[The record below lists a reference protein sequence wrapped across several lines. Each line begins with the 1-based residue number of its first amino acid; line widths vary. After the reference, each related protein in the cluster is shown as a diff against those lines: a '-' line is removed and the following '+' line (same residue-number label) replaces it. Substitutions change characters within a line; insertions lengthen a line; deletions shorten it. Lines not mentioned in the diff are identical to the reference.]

1 MLSALVVV
9 ALHAAPVDVVVVTA
23 PDPARAS
30 LKKALAG
37 RTVIDASA
45 LYAYLFASGPMP
57 MQDFDAFRAA
67 PVAGWPKPLA
77 ATWKDGLAHCRGIAG
92 PPPWKDDEVTAFA
105 CATRLSEFLWE
116 KYLEA
121 TKADRVIL
129 FHGGVDQKK
138 GGLEVTWITY
148 RPDEEDSRHRQ
159 HAGTEDEYP
168 AVVDAAVGTLLAGD
182 GFRARRSMVKVLFDE
197 VHVDPF
203 AGEAPVTKAVTLK
216 TSCDGLPKALRV
228 TTPGP
233 LADSVAARWT
243 ASTAGSGSARDC
255 GLKLTTH
262 DERMVGSSVT
272 VVSASLTCG
281 DVTTTA
287 ESTTQQLGART
298 PVDILSARLV
308 VHLAARLCAKE

>member
-105 CATRLSEFLWE
+105 CATRLSEFLWQ

-129 FHGGVDQKK
+129 FHGGVDQKN
-138 GGLEVTWITY
+138 GGMEVTWITY

-168 AVVDAAVGTLLAGD
+168 ALVDAAVGTLLAGD
-182 GFRARRSMVKVLFDE
+182 GWA
-197 VHVDPF
+197 
-203 AGEAPVTKAVTLK
+203 
-216 TSCDGLPKALRV
+216 
-228 TTPGP
+228 
-233 LADSVAARWT
+233 

-262 DERMVGSSVT
+262 DERMVGSSMT

-308 VHLAARLCAKE
+308 VHLAARLCAKP